1 MQRELWRPNMP
12 RIVILILF
20 CVLAGET
27 QALAAPVAPPSR
39 APAAAQTTAP
49 PRATPAPAS
58 SAERARY
65 AARDAAS
72 PGAKNFRG
80 GDDVVIGIGAT
91 TATVVLA
98 VILLVVL
105 L

>member
-1 MQRELWRPNMP
+1 MP
-12 RIVILILF
+12 RIVVTFLMS
-20 CVLAGET
+20 VLAFET
-27 QALAAPVAPPSR
+27 QALAAPAPPR
-39 APAAAQTTAP
+39 GNAPSSTATPTTAP
-49 PRATPAPAS
+49 PRTPSAAAPVS
-58 SAERARY
+58 SADRARY
-65 AARDAAS
+65 AARDAAT
-72 PGAKNFRG
+72 PGAKNYRG